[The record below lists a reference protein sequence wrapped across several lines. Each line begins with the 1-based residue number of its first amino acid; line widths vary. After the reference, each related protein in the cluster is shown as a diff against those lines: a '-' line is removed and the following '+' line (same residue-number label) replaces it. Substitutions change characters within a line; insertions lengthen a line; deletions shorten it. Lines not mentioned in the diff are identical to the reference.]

1 MNTKQRD
8 ERYIAH
14 TYGRYDIE
22 IAGGKG
28 SMVWDETGKKY
39 IDMATG
45 IAVNSFGGADVE
57 CISAVTKQLNS
68 FQHTSN
74 LYYTA
79 PCTQLAQMLVN
90 KTGMKRV
97 FFSNSGA
104 EANECAIKT
113 ARKYGTDNKGKS
125 CNKIIT
131 LINSFHGR
139 TITTLAATGQDA
151 LHKDFLPLTD
161 GFIYVSAND
170 IDALKAAMQDDDVCA
185 VMFECVQG
193 EGGVNPLDKQYVSE
207 MAKLAGE
214 KDILLVVDEVQTGN
228 GRTGALYAYMNYGI
242 TPDIVSTAKG
252 LGGGLPIGATLF
264 GQKTADTLTKGTHGS
279 TFGGNP
285 VCCAGAISI
294 LSRIDDALLEDVR
307 EKSAYIFNELSG
319 KPGIEGVS
327 GMGLMIGLKT
337 KKPAAQVVKR
347 CAELGVLVITAH
359 EKVRLLPALNIP
371 MELVKEA
378 CGVIEAACAE

>member
-8 ERYIAH
+8 ESYIAH

-28 SMVWDETGKKY
+28 SIVWDETGKKY

-45 IAVNSFGGADVE
+45 IAVNSFGVADDE
-57 CISAVTKQLNS
+57 WISAVTKQLNS